1 MDTHVK
7 VLGVLHVAM
16 GALGLVGALLLVV
29 VFGGVLGIV
38 AADGDPDA
46 AVALPIIGLTGTALV
61 AFVAA
66 LSLPGVIIGI
76 GLVQFRSWARI
87 GGIVLSV
94 LDLIWIPFGTILGVY
109 GLWVLLSKETE
120 RAFSQSTMLPPVEPS
135 AHTTAGAP
143 SAGPQSAL

>member
-16 GALGLVGALLLVV
+16 GALGLIGALLLVL
-29 VFGGVLGIV
+29 VFGGVAGII

-46 AVALPIIGLTGTALV
+46 AVAVPIIGLTGTALV
-61 AFVAA
+61 ACVAA
-66 LSLPGVIIGI
+66 LSLPAVIVGI

-87 GGIVLSV
+87 GGLVLSI

-109 GLWVLLSKETE
+109 GLWVLLSKDTE
-120 RAFSQSTMLPPVEPS
+120 RAFKGTAAAPVP
-135 AHTTAGAP
+135 
-143 SAGPQSAL
+143 

>member
-16 GALGLVGALLLVV
+16 GALGLIGALLLVV
-29 VFGGVLGIV
+29 VFGGVAGIV

-87 GGIVLSV
+87 GGFVLSV

-120 RAFSQSTMLPPVEPS
+120 RVFN
-135 AHTTAGAP
+135 GAP
-143 SAGPQSAL
+143 VAPVP

>member
-16 GALGLVGALLLVV
+16 GALGLVAALLLVV

-76 GLVQFRSWARI
+76 GLAQFRPWARI
-87 GGIVLSV
+87 GGLVLSIF
-94 LDLIWIPFGTILGVY
+94 DLIWVPFGTILGVY

-120 RAFSQSTMLPPVEPS
+120 RAFK
-135 AHTTAGAP
+135 GAP
-143 SAGPQSAL
+143 AAPVP